1 MKSAEEKRIKKIR
14 KNLMSAPNSKDIRSE
29 DCILLGKAFGKEL
42 GINHH
47 KFWGNTNQ
55 LVIGNVGTGKTYNY
69 LTANLLHGTSS
80 AIVTTYAYT
89 GEFEKRAEQF
99 QRKGIKAHFMDFQ
112 GGAHSARYNPF
123 LHAEAYGEEKEIAA
137 YRLSS
142 LIQKTFTKPPKEGD
156 PFLHN
161 LDRIILEVIVLYII
175 AGDMPDE
182 KRTFKTLLETIQG
195 LDSIQDLKK
204 YDCSSE
210 KGFTKRLEV
219 IGDDSVAAKC
229 FKGCVI
235 SLAVGLQIFA
245 DPSFS
250 ECFEEKADTDNINLA
265 EFTKEQHYLFLT
277 GISEV
282 CEYTRAAVSLLIP
295 LFAHELVFLKKKT
308 DAQTR
313 HIQFYLDE
321 FKFFDIP
328 DFSLL
333 IATSRK
339 FGYGFSVMIQSVSQL
354 MEKYKE
360 EPAGE
365 WRMIPCNC
373 LVCVY
378 LGYPAFGE
386 SDREFFDTLCKGKGE
401 SVIKAL
407 ADKECES
414 GNELTVFIHNHEPIF
429 SEPIF
434 CDRLDP
440 KDYEG
445 VTGDA

>member
-1 MKSAEEKRIKKIR
+1 MKSTEEKRIKKIR
-14 KNLMSAPNSKDIRSE
+14 KNLMSAPDSKDIRSE

-69 LTANLLHGTSS
+69 LTSNLLHGTSS
-80 AIVTTYAYT
+80 AIVTTYAYA

-99 QRKGIKAHFMDFQ
+99 RRKGIKAHFMDFQ
-112 GGAHSARYNPF
+112 DGEHSARYNPF
-123 LHAEAYGEEKEIAA
+123 LHAEALNEDKETAA
-137 YRLSS
+137 YHLSE
-142 LIQKTFTKPPKEGD
+142 LILQTFVKPQKDGD
-156 PFLHN
+156 PFLLRLEHLI
-161 LDRIILEVIVLYII
+161 LDTVVLYII

-182 KRTFKTLLETIQG
+182 NRTFKTLLETIQG

-204 YDCSSE
+204 YDN
-210 KGFTKRLEV
+210 GFTKQLEG
-219 IGDDSVAAKC
+219 IGDDSVAAKS

-235 SLAVGLQIFA
+235 SLAVGLQMFA
-245 DPSFS
+245 HPPFS

-265 EFTKEQHYLFLT
+265 EFTKEQHYLFFT
-277 GISEV
+277 GV
-282 CEYTRAAVSLLIP
+282 CEYTCAAVSLLIP
-295 LFAHELVFLKKKT
+295 LFAYELMTLKKKT

-328 DFSLL
+328 EFFIML
-333 IATSRK
+333 ATDRR
-339 FGYGFSVMIQSVSQL
+339 FGYGFSVMIQSISQL
-354 MEKYKE
+354 VEKYKE

-365 WRMIPCNC
+365 WQMIPCNC
-373 LVCVY
+373 LVCAY

-386 SDREFFDTLCKGKGE
+386 SDRKFFDNLCKGKGE

-407 ADKECES
+407 ADRECES
-414 GNELTVFIHNHEPIF
+414 GNELTVFIRDND
-429 SEPIF
+429 PIF

-445 VTGDA
+445 VTGSLKAASDN